1 MDPGVR
7 RDDGFWANNKSR
19 SDRLAAKSWPQL
31 VYYSL
36 PAHLLTEFP
45 FQSYSYE

>member
-1 MDPGVR
+1 LP
-7 RDDGFWANNKSR
+7 KS
-19 SDRLAAKSWPQL
+19 AGQL